1 MSAKKPTKKK
11 IDAKI
16 QEIEAKQRKLN
27 LEIDYLEYER
37 LAKRAEYAKTIYD
50 MERLN
55 VLREFGEEY

>member
-1 MSAKKPTKKK
+1 MSAKKPTKKE

-27 LEIDYLEYER
+27 IEIDYLEYER
-37 LAKRAEYAKTIYD
+37 LTKRAEYAKTIYD